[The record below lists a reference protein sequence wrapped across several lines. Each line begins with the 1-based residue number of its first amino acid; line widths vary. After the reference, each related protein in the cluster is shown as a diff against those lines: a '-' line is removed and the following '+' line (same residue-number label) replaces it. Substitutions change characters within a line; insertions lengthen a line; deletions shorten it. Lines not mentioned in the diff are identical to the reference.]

1 MNGKKIGMATQCIN
15 GNNKKGDGFMIGVF
29 VGYALIFTLFVGIGI
44 GWFSKYIVDK
54 MKDNEV

>member
-1 MNGKKIGMATQCIN
+1 MAIQCIN
-15 GNNKKGDGFMIGVF
+15 GNNKKGDSFMIGVF